1 MIPFK
6 YHQPETIEEALD
18 LLEYLPGSKKVLAGG
33 TDLVLS
39 LRRGDTN
46 PEHLISLK
54 ELDSLRG
61 MHLVNGNFHIGACV
75 TFAEIAESSLF
86 DPPHV
91 LLAEAARQ
99 VGAPQ
104 IRNQGTIGGNI
115 VNASTAG
122 DMLPPLLAL
131 KASVTLLKKGSQ
143 RVVPLD
149 NFLVSMNK
157 TAIEPDEIL
166 SEIVFPALP
175 NQAASSFVKLGRRN
189 SLAISRLSLAVV
201 LYYSKDKMIED
212 ARISLGAAGP
222 VPFRA
227 TLVEER
233 LKNSHPDPALLEDVM
248 DLFSQTVSA
257 SLGNRASQ
265 PYKRVAVRGVARQA
279 LCNAEPRFG
288 SI

>member
-6 YHQPETIEEALD
+6 YHQPETIGEALD
-18 LLEYLPGSKKVLAGG
+18 LLEYLPGSKQVLAGG

-54 ELDSLRG
+54 QLDSLKG
-61 MHLVNGNFHIGACV
+61 MHLVNGKFHIGALV
-75 TFAEIAESSLF
+75 TFAEIAESLLF
-86 DPPHV
+86 GPPYL

-131 KASVTLLKKGSQ
+131 KASVKLLKKGSE

-149 NFLVSMNK
+149 SFLVSMNK
-157 TAIEPDEIL
+157 TAIQPDEIL
-166 SEIVFPALP
+166 SEVVFSALP

-189 SLAISRLSLAVV
+189 SLAISRLSLAVI
-201 LYYSKDKMIED
+201 LFYGKDKTIED
-212 ARISLGAAGP
+212 ACISLGAAGP
-222 VPFRA
+222 RPFRA
-227 TLVEER
+227 TVVEER
-233 LKNSHPDPALLEDVM
+233 LKNSNPDSGLLEEVI
-248 DLFSQTVSA
+248 DLFSQTVST

-279 LCNAEPRFG
+279 FCNTEPRFG
-288 SI
+288 SM